1 MMTADQL
8 LALLPLIALTAGSAL
23 VMLTIAFRRNH
34 DLIFGLTI
42 ASLVATLAALGPAAG
57 VAPQTV
63 TTLLIIDHYAIFFI
77 GLVCCAALAAMMPC
91 RPYLAARS
99 SQPEEFYI
107 LLLSSLLG
115 AAVLVASRHFASLFL
130 GLEMLS
136 VSLFALIAYPRRD
149 KRALEAAMK
158 YLVLSGISSAFLVF
172 GMALIYAE
180 LGTLEFS
187 RMYLP
192 EPTLTLIAGM
202 VLIVSALGFK
212 LSLAPFHLWTADVY
226 QGAPAPVAALLATVS
241 KGAVFALLFR
251 YGLAG
256 GLSWHRTI
264 LDVLTL
270 LAAAS
275 ILVGNLSALRQN
287 NLKRML
293 AYSSIAHMGYLMIT
307 LVAAGRID
315 ARFAVESMSFYLVAY
330 FITTLAA
337 FGVMTV
343 LSPAERDA
351 ELLDDYTG
359 LFWTRPWL
367 AGLLT
372 LAMLSLAGIPLTA
385 GFIGKFYLFTAGSQ
399 GSLWVLLILLI
410 IGSGL
415 GLYYYVR
422 VIFQMSRPPGTAG
435 QDVTRLPPLAPRGA
449 SVTLAILGIL
459 LLGMG
464 VAPAPFIDFLTP
476 VSHSGSAEPRL
487 TTR

>member
-1 MMTADQL
+1 
-8 LALLPLIALTAGSAL
+8 
-23 VMLTIAFRRNH
+23 
-34 DLIFGLTI
+34 
-42 ASLVATLAALGPAAG
+42 
-57 VAPQTV
+57 
-63 TTLLIIDHYAIFFI
+63 
-77 GLVCCAALAAMMPC
+77 
-91 RPYLAARS
+91 
-99 SQPEEFYI
+99 
-107 LLLSSLLG
+107 
-115 AAVLVASRHFASLFL
+115 
-130 GLEMLS
+130 
-136 VSLFALIAYPRRD
+136 
-149 KRALEAAMK
+149 MK
-158 YLVLSGISSAFLVF
+158 YLVLSGVSSAFLVF

-192 EPTLTLIAGM
+192 ELTPTLIAGM
-202 VLIVSALGFK
+202 LLIVSALAFK
-212 LSLAPFHLWTADVY
+212 PSLAPFHLWTADVY
-226 QGAPAPVAALLATVS
+226 QGAPAPVTALLATVS

-264 LDVLTL
+264 LDVLML

-307 LVAAGRID
+307 LVVAGRID

-359 LFWTRPWL
+359 LFWTRPGL

-422 VIFQMSRPPGTAG
+422 VIFQMSVTPGT
-435 QDVTRLPPLAPRGA
+435 VTHDAARSPPAAPWGA
-449 SVTLAILGIL
+449 SVTLAVLGIL
-459 LLGMG
+459 LIGMG
-464 VAPAPFIDFLTP
+464 IAPAPFIDFLSP
-476 VSHSGSAEPRL
+476 VSHSGSAEPRV